1 MTGRIVVLLSVALG
15 FPATGVS
22 QNVDARNTEVNDFKT
37 HFSTPEYK
45 SAKDWESHKTHL
57 RRQILSAAGLLP
69 LPEKTPLRPRV
80 IRRLEYEEYSIDVV
94 LIESLPGYYVG
105 GNLYLPSPHLRKSPS
120 PAVLVP
126 HGHWKHGRL
135 EDQPSYSV
143 PALAINLARQGYVVF
158 A

>member
-1 MTGRIVVLLSVALG
+1 MIAAVVSFTMTWRIVFLLSVALR
-15 FPATGVS
+15 FPVTGVS

-80 IRRLEYEEYSIDVV
+80 IRRLEYEAYNIDVV
-94 LIESLPGYYVG
+94 LIESLPGYYV
-105 GNLYLPSPHLRKSPS
+105 
-120 PAVLVP
+120 
-126 HGHWKHGRL
+126 
-135 EDQPSYSV
+135 
-143 PALAINLARQGYVVF
+143 
-158 A
+158 